1 MQYDDLH
8 KKMSKLEDQLSQLA
22 LRRKTL
28 MTENRNKKDE
38 MLIYKEY
45 HSLIHELVKVLWSFK
60 EIVIAV
66 YICFHCFSH
75 IVHHHF

>member
-45 HSLIHELVKVLWSFK
+45 HSLIHELVKVL
-60 EIVIAV
+60 
-66 YICFHCFSH
+66 
-75 IVHHHF
+75 

>member
-1 MQYDDLH
+1 
-8 KKMSKLEDQLSQLA
+8 
-22 LRRKTL
+22 